1 MNNID
6 RIQEYIQDAVISPL
20 ERLMNGDSGEPSV
33 SLYEK
38 YYMQGGYPP
47 KDSVYKSLLHAM
59 MVPYYE
65 MYLNGDIRLCC
76 AGNRLE
82 FVGRKMESIIEDDD
96 QFGNWASEKNLITA
110 AENWGD
116 NLKRFEKESR
126 RIYRFFHV
134 LELLLESDC
143 QQDWRALSG
152 ELKEMLFKS
161 EVCYDY
167 KTDEVLCV
175 LHAFTM
181 IMQQDWTKD
190 KKKEMLDLLNQHW
203 LFLKHYY
210 SVMIRHIIGV
220 KWTKFSKVAETVM
233 GSSQSFKPHMHIF
246 YCGLMDCVDELN
258 LDKKHRREIDKICLQ
273 MQEELNRVKDH
284 SELLY
289 DLCDA
294 LFPEDFQ
301 RMLRENRPK
310 SYKEVED
317 ESHRKDELIEQMQA
331 QTKLLHKQLDK
342 TEKTLQQMV
351 LSSIPIEKV
360 DDELMKYPP
369 GMAWDMLGNLNAN
382 PAICVQPAWRENY
395 PTLLEKYRKR
405 LYEPIDQQKNMTD
418 AIMKVAERPT
428 YGEYH
433 NYQNGST
440 HDDKRSQL
448 LLGEEKEKLIP
459 LKRLTNE

>member
-1 MNNID
+1 MYNTEKTKDFIL
-6 RIQEYIQDAVISPL
+6 DAVISPL
-20 ERLMNGDSGEPSV
+20 ERLMNDDKGEPEV
-33 SLYEK
+33 NLYEK
-38 YYMQGGYPP
+38 YYLQGGYPP

-134 LELLLESDC
+134 LEVLLESDC
-143 QQDWRALSG
+143 QQDWHARSG

-220 KWTKFSKVAETVM
+220 KWTRFHKVAETVM
-233 GSSQSFKPHMHIF
+233 SSSQSFKPHMHIF
-246 YCGLMDCVDELN
+246 YCGLMDCVDELH
-258 LDKKHRREIDKICLQ
+258 LDRKHQREMDKVMLQ
-273 MQEELNRVKDH
+273 MREELERCEP

-289 DLCDA
+289 PLCDA
-294 LFPEDFQ
+294 IFPEDFQ
-301 RMLRENRPK
+301 HLLREHRPK
-310 SYKEVED
+310 SYKEIED
-317 ESHRKDELIEQMQA
+317 ESNQKDELIQQLRD
-331 QTKLLHKQLDK
+331 QTNRTRKEL
-342 TEKTLQQMV
+342 EKSKDIIEKMV
-351 LSSIPIEKV
+351 LSSIPIE
-360 DDELMKYPP
+360 DIDAELEQYPP
-369 GMAWDMLGNLNAN
+369 EIAFSMLRDLQASPIISVQEAWLKHY
-382 PAICVQPAWRENY
+382 PA
-395 PTLLEKYRKR
+395 LLKKYRNR
-405 LYEPIDQQKNMTD
+405 LFEPIQQQKELAESMT
-418 AIMKVAERPT
+418 KVAERPT
-428 YGEYH
+428 YY
-433 NYQNGST
+433 YASGST

-448 LLGEEKEKLIP
+448 LLREEEKMVP
-459 LKRLTNE
+459 LKRISNE

>member
-6 RIQEYIQDAVISPL
+6 RIKEYIQDAIISPL

-134 LELLLESDC
+134 LEVLLESDC
-143 QQDWRALSG
+143 QQDWLALSG

-233 GSSQSFKPHMHIF
+233 SSSQSFKPHMHIF
-246 YCGLMDCVDELN
+246 YCGLMDCVDELH
-258 LDKKHRREIDKICLQ
+258 LDRKHQREMDRVMLL
-273 MQEELNRVKDH
+273 MQEEMNRVKEH

-289 DLCDA
+289 PLCDA
-294 LFPEDFQ
+294 IFPDFKE
-301 RMLRENRPK
+301 LEK
-310 SYKEVED
+310 SKEII
-317 ESHRKDELIEQMQA
+317 K
-331 QTKLLHKQLDK
+331 K
-342 TEKTLQQMV
+342 MV
-351 LSSIPIEKV
+351 LSSIPIEDV
-360 DDELMKYPP
+360 DAELEQYPP
-369 GMAWDMLGNLNAN
+369 EIAFAMLRDLQAS
-382 PAICVQPAWRENY
+382 PIISVQEAWREHY
-395 PTLLEKYRKR
+395 PELLKKYRKR
-405 LYEPIDQQKNMTD
+405 LMEPIEQQKELTESM
-418 AIMKVAERPT
+418 AKVAERPT
-428 YGEYH
+428 YGAY
-433 NYQNGST
+433 YASGST

-448 LLGEEKEKLIP
+448 LLGEEKEKLVP
-459 LKRLTNE
+459 LKRISNE

>member
-6 RIQEYIQDAVISPL
+6 RIKEYIQDAVISPL

-134 LELLLESDC
+134 LEVLLESDC
-143 QQDWRALSG
+143 QQDWCALSG

-220 KWTKFSKVAETVM
+220 KWTRFHKVAETVM
-233 GSSQSFKPHMHIF
+233 NSSQSFKPHMHIF
-246 YCGLMDCVDELN
+246 YCGLMDCVDELH
-258 LDKKHRREIDKICLQ
+258 LDRKHQREMDRVMLL
-273 MQEELNRVKDH
+273 MQEEMNRVKEH

-289 DLCDA
+289 PSPRISSVCFVSIA
-294 LFPEDFQ
+294 P
-301 RMLRENRPK
+301 RVIRRLRTRAI
-310 SYKEVED
+310 
-317 ESHRKDELIEQMQA
+317 RK
-331 QTKLLHKQLDK
+331 TN
-342 TEKTLQQMV
+342 
-351 LSSIPIEKV
+351 SS
-360 DDELMKYPP
+360 
-369 GMAWDMLGNLNAN
+369 
-382 PAICVQPAWRENY
+382 
-395 PTLLEKYRKR
+395 
-405 LYEPIDQQKNMTD
+405 
-418 AIMKVAERPT
+418 
-428 YGEYH
+428 
-433 NYQNGST
+433 S
-440 HDDKRSQL
+440 S
-448 LLGEEKEKLIP
+448 
-459 LKRLTNE
+459 

>member
-6 RIQEYIQDAVISPL
+6 RIKEYIQDAVISPL

-134 LELLLESDC
+134 LEVLLESGC

-220 KWTKFSKVAETVM
+220 KWTRFHKVAETVM
-233 GSSQSFKPHMHIF
+233 NSSQSFKPHMHIF

-448 LLGEEKEKLIP
+448 LLGEEKEKLVP
-459 LKRLTNE
+459 LKRISNE

>member
-1 MNNID
+1 MNSID
-6 RIQEYIQDAVISPL
+6 NCKEYIQDSIINHL
-20 ERLMNGDSGEPSV
+20 ERLMGNEEVDEV
-33 SLYEK
+33 NLWEK
-38 YYMQGGYPP
+38 YGSKGLTPP
-47 KDSVYKSLLHAM
+47 KDYVYKSMLHAM

-65 MYLNGDIRLCC
+65 MYLNGDSRLCC

-96 QFGNWASEKNLITA
+96 QFGNWASDKDLINA

-134 LELLLESDC
+134 LEVLLKSNF
-143 QQDWRALSG
+143 QQDWKSLSE
-152 ELKEMLFKS
+152 ELKGMLFKA

-181 IMQQDWTKD
+181 IMQQNWPKE

-220 KWTKFSKVAETVM
+220 KWTRFHKVAETVM
-233 GSSQSFKPHMHIF
+233 TSSQSFKPHMHIF
-246 YCGLMDCVDELN
+246 YCGLLDCVDELH
-258 LDKKHRREIDKICLQ
+258 LDRKQQREMDKVMLQ
-273 MQEELNRVKDH
+273 MQEELNRVKEP

-289 DLCDA
+289 PLCDA
-294 LFPEDFQ
+294 IFPEDFQ
-301 RMLRENRPK
+301 RLLREHRPK

-317 ESHRKDELIEQMQA
+317 ESHKKDELIKQIQKQNKQLKSDLDATKEVLEQM
-331 QTKLLHKQLDK
+331 T
-342 TEKTLQQMV
+342 
-351 LSSIPIEKV
+351 LSSIPIKDV
-360 DDELMKYPP
+360 DAELEQYPP
-369 GMAWDMLGNLNAN
+369 AMAWELLLKLNESPILNAFEAWHN
-382 PAICVQPAWRENY
+382 AYPA
-395 PTLLEKYRKR
+395 LLKKYRGR
-405 LYEPIDQQKNMTD
+405 LVDSMNQQKELNE
-418 AIMKVAERPT
+418 AIKEGVNRPT
-428 YGEYH
+428 YKYEA
-433 NYQNGST
+433 GST

-448 LLGEEKEKLIP
+448 VFGEEKEKVLP
-459 LKRLTNE
+459 LKRLSNE

>member
-1 MNNID
+1 MNEINIKD
-6 RIQEYIQDAVISPL
+6 YIQDAVISPL
-20 ERLMNGDSGEPSV
+20 ERLMGNDKENDV
-33 SLYEK
+33 NLWEK
-38 YYMQGGYPP
+38 YGSKGLTPQ

-96 QFGNWASEKNLITA
+96 QFGNWASDKDLINA

-134 LELLLESDC
+134 LEVLQESDC
-143 QQDWRALSG
+143 QQDWRDLSQK
-152 ELKEMLFKS
+152 LKEMLFKL
-161 EVCYDY
+161 ELCYDY

-181 IMQQDWTKD
+181 IMQQNWPKE
-190 KKKEMLDLLNQHW
+190 KKKEMLNLLNQHW

-233 GSSQSFKPHMHIF
+233 SSSQSFKPHMHIF
-246 YCGLMDCVDELN
+246 YCGLMDCVDELH
-258 LDKKHRREIDKICLQ
+258 LDRKHQREMDKVMLQ
-273 MQEELNRVKDH
+273 MQEEMNRIKEP

-289 DLCDA
+289 PLCDA
-294 LFPEDFQ
+294 IFPEDFQ
-301 RMLRENRPK
+301 RLLREHRPK
-310 SYKEVED
+310 SYKEIED
-317 ESHRKDELIEQMQA
+317 ESNQKDELIQ
-331 QTKLLHKQLDK
+331 QLKDQSNRTRK
-342 TEKTLQQMV
+342 ELEKSREIIEKMV
-351 LSSIPIEKV
+351 LSSIPIEDV
-360 DDELMKYPP
+360 DAELEQYPP
-369 GMAWDMLGNLNAN
+369 GTAWDMLINLNAN
-382 PAICVQPAWRENY
+382 PIISMQKAWREHY
-395 PTLLEKYRKR
+395 PELLKKYRKR
-405 LYEPIDQQKNMTD
+405 LMEPIEQQKELTESM
-418 AIMKVAERPT
+418 MKVAERPT
-428 YGEYH
+428 Y
-433 NYQNGST
+433 NYESGAT

-448 LLGEEKEKLIP
+448 LLGEEKEKIVR
-459 LKRLTNE
+459 LKRLSNE

>member
-1 MNNID
+1 MTNLVNYK
-6 RIQEYIQDAVISPL
+6 EYIKDAVISPL
-20 ERLMNGDSGEPSV
+20 ERLMNGDSGEPEV
-33 SLYEK
+33 NLYEK
-38 YYMQGGYPP
+38 YYLQGGYPP
-47 KDSVYKSLLHAM
+47 KDSVYRSMLHAM

-65 MYLNGDIRLCC
+65 MYLNGDTRLCC

-96 QFGNWASEKNLITA
+96 QFGNWASDKDLINA

-134 LELLLESDC
+134 LEVLLESDC

-220 KWTKFSKVAETVM
+220 KWTKFSKVVETVM
-233 GSSQSFKPHMHIF
+233 SSSQSFKPHMHIY
-246 YCGLMDCVDELN
+246 YCGLMDCLDELH
-258 LDKKHRREIDKICLQ
+258 LDRKHQREMDKIVAL
-273 MQEELNRVKDH
+273 MQEELNRCD
-284 SELLY
+284 SSDLLY
-289 DLCDA
+289 ELCDA

-317 ESHRKDELIEQMQA
+317 ESHKKDELIKQIQKQNKQLKSDLDATKEVLEQMI
-331 QTKLLHKQLDK
+331 
-342 TEKTLQQMV
+342 
-351 LSSIPIEKV
+351 LSSIPIKDV
-360 DDELMKYPP
+360 DAELEQYPP
-369 GMAWDMLGNLNAN
+369 TMAWELLLKLNESPILNAFE
-382 PAICVQPAWRENY
+382 AWHNAY
-395 PTLLEKYRKR
+395 PTLLKKYRGR
-405 LYEPIDQQKNMTD
+405 LVDSMNQQKELNE
-418 AIMKVAERPT
+418 AIKEGVNRPT
-428 YGEYH
+428 YKYEA
-433 NYQNGST
+433 GST

-448 LLGEEKEKLIP
+448 VFGEEKEKVLP
-459 LKRLTNE
+459 LKRLSNE

>member
-1 MNNID
+1 
-6 RIQEYIQDAVISPL
+6 
-20 ERLMNGDSGEPSV
+20 
-33 SLYEK
+33 
-38 YYMQGGYPP
+38 
-47 KDSVYKSLLHAM
+47 
-59 MVPYYE
+59 
-65 MYLNGDIRLCC
+65 
-76 AGNRLE
+76 
-82 FVGRKMESIIEDDD
+82 MESIIEDDD
-96 QFGNWASEKNLITA
+96 QFGNWASDKDLINA

-134 LELLLESDC
+134 LEVLLESDC

-246 YCGLMDCVDELN
+246 YCGLMDCVDELH
-258 LDKKHRREIDKICLQ
+258 LDRKHKREMDKIILQ
-273 MQEELNRVKDH
+273 MQEEMNRVKEH

-289 DLCDA
+289 PLCDTI
-294 LFPEDFQ
+294 FPEEFQ
-301 RMLRENRPK
+301 RLLREHRPK

-317 ESHRKDELIEQMQA
+317 ESQQKDELIQQLKDLSSRTRRE
-331 QTKLLHKQLDK
+331 LDK
-342 TEKTLQQMV
+342 SREIIEKMV
-351 LSSIPIEKV
+351 LSSIPIE
-360 DDELMKYPP
+360 DIDAELEQYPA
-369 GMAWDMLGNLNAN
+369 GVAWEMLKELNAN
-382 PAICVQPAWRENY
+382 PIIIMQKAWHEHY
-395 PTLLEKYRKR
+395 PELLKKYRER
-405 LYEPIDQQKNMTD
+405 LFAPIEQQKELTN
-418 AIMKVAERPT
+418 AITKLSERPT
-428 YGEYH
+428 YGAY
-433 NYQNGST
+433 YATGST

-448 LLGEEKEKLIP
+448 MLGEEIENVAR
-459 LKRLTNE
+459 LKRLSNE